1 MAGVQVGRIAGAK
14 EHQIQV
20 LSRLGGIEQATVLKG
35 GNIVQMGRRT
45 ALQGGEKWS
54 VFRFQLRQS
63 LVDGGYP
70 LVWFCVTGQ
79 SQRGNFDVI
88 PPGIVV
94 LNVHRDAKPG
104 WRGGIRARSGLA
116 GHQPPA
122 QQSQGAGQNEK
133 QKGRAFL
140 FVLKD
145 IPNAVLRLFGGAREG
160 GGEGGV
166 KDRRR
171 HRAPLFKNPNRKWR
185 QTVACPLR

>member
-1 MAGVQVGRIAGAK
+1 AGAK

-45 ALQGGEKWS
+45 VLQDREKWS

-88 PPGIVV
+88 PQSVVV
-94 LNVHRDAKPG
+94 LNVHRDAQPG

-116 GHQPPA
+116 GHQPSA
-122 QQSQGAGQNEK
+122 GQGQGTGQNEK

-145 IPNAVLRLFGGAREG
+145 IPNAVLRLPGRAGQG
-160 GGEGGV
+160 SGEGGTGKRIHEKPPCGAESGGESWGV
-166 KDRRR
+166 SEG
-171 HRAPLFKNPNRKWR
+171 
-185 QTVACPLR
+185 